1 MDGSTHIIEET
12 KGLSGEVIM
21 RSFIRHPSD
30 VPIECRIDNNLRGST
45 QRLKNVG
52 FGGLAF
58 GSQCCFTVGADIVV
72 RISGIEPAF
81 EVNGRV
87 VWCRREHGEYSVG
100 VQFLDENDS
109 FRVRMVEQIC
119 HIEHYKTEVEDKE
132 GRRLSGEEAAQE
144 WIARFA
150 KDFPAI

>member
-1 MDGSTHIIEET
+1 MDGSAHIIGET
-12 KGLSGEVIM
+12 KGLTGEVVM

-30 VPIECRIDNNLRGST
+30 VPIEYRIDNSLRASR
-45 QRLKNVG
+45 QRLKNVS

-58 GSQCCFTVGADIVV
+58 GSQSYLAVGADIVV
-72 RISGIEPAF
+72 RITGIEPVF

-100 VQFLDENDS
+100 VQFLGENDS

-119 HIEHYKTEVEDKE
+119 HIELYKTEVKDKE
-132 GRRLSGEEAAQE
+132 GRLLSGEEAAQE